1 MRIPTV
7 TIMTANGPVIINQSE
22 FDPATM
28 TLATADEAVV
38 QSAPPL
44 DENGLRLDGPTIA
57 EFVAAGYP
65 VASYPPDGYASRS
78 TAEEIAAFMPQ
89 AGNSGTTAPAAPAT
103 PVVERPALVVGKSG
117 KKFVVMQ
124 ADGSAYVNDK
134 IDAKG
139 YASEKDAWDAV
150 MALNN

>member
-89 AGNSGTTAPAAPAT
+89 AGNSGNGTAAP
-103 PVVERPALVVGKSG
+103 VERPALVVGKSG